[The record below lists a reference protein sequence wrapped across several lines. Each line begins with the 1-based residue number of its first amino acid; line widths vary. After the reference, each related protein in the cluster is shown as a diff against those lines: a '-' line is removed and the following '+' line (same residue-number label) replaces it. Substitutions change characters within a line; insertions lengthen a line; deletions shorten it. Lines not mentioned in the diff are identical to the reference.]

1 MNNITLMK
9 KVNELNLQKLTSRED
24 SLKVIT
30 QIAIIRK
37 AFNVR
42 DVESD
47 TPAKEYE
54 RELVMTN
61 DQIKKEFNKL
71 NEFYQD
77 FTKLEYIQESRDYKA
92 RMTYFIEAVEFFKPE
107 LSKELKGTLTA
118 A

>member
-1 MNNITLMK
+1 MNNVTLMK
-9 KVNELNLQKLTSRED
+9 KVKDLDFHKLTSRED

-30 QIAIIRK
+30 QISVIRR
-37 AFNVR
+37 AFGVK

-54 RELVMTN
+54 RELVMTD
-61 DQIKKEFNKL
+61 DQIKEEFEEL
-71 NEFYQD
+71 NGLYQD

-107 LSKELKGTLTA
+107 LSAELKTLLPA
-118 A
+118 

>member
-24 SLKVIT
+24 SLKVMT
-30 QIAIIRK
+30 QISIIRR
-37 AFNVR
+37 AFNLN
-42 DVESD
+42 DVESN

-54 RELVMTN
+54 RELVMT
-61 DQIKKEFNKL
+61 DKQIKKEFNKL

-92 RMTYFIEAVEFFKPE
+92 RMTYFIEAVEFFKTE
-107 LSKELKGTLTA
+107 LSSELKTLLPA
-118 A
+118 

>member
-54 RELVMTN
+54 RELVMTDN
-61 DQIKKEFNKL
+61 QIKKQFNDL
-71 NEFYQD
+71 NQSYQD
-77 FTKLEYIQESRDYKA
+77 FTRLEYIQESRDYKA

-107 LSKELKGTLTA
+107 LSAELKTLLSA
-118 A
+118 

>member
-9 KVNELNLQKLTSRED
+9 KINELNLQKLTSRED

-30 QIAIIRK
+30 QIAIIRR
-37 AFNVR
+37 AFNVK

-47 TPAKEYE
+47 TLAKEYE
-54 RELVMTN
+54 RELVIT
-61 DQIKKEFNKL
+61 DEQIKKEFNNL

-77 FTKLEYIQESRDYKA
+77 FSKLDYIQESRDYKA

-107 LSKELKGTLTA
+107 LSSELKTLLPA
-118 A
+118 